1 MGLFVSLSLF
11 IMVFFSFTFLIC
23 FMSSI
28 FIIEILMSLSANFN
42 ISVIWGQVFI
52 GWVFFIDVGFIVL
65 LHCMATHFL
74 MDAGHCDFE
83 VVSAVF
89 CHMPLII
96 VGTCSSMQLS
106 YLDTFCYAVCN
117 KFCWGGSRAAYSFRQ
132 IFTHYKDD
140 ILLITLSSTTC
151 VLRSLCPD
159 CRKNK
164 LFSALIISSRNSEA
178 YCITVF
184 PSLTW
189 GSSSQAVTK

>member
-1 MGLFVSLSLF
+1 MIHVLVSISISSSLLTFSSSVNLLIPSNIFLLLIYFSSLGFLFGSFCVSFSLHYG
-11 IMVFFSFTFLIC
+11 FFSFTFLIC

-89 CHMPLII
+89 CHMSLII

-117 KFCWGGSRAAYSFRQ
+117 KFC
-132 IFTHYKDD
+132 
-140 ILLITLSSTTC
+140 
-151 VLRSLCPD
+151 
-159 CRKNK
+159 
-164 LFSALIISSRNSEA
+164 
-178 YCITVF
+178 
-184 PSLTW
+184 
-189 GSSSQAVTK
+189 